1 MDMTGVIVFGTNNYS
16 PLGLRFIHKYLRY
29 AKDADQT
36 LFYFFS
42 DIDPS
47 AYLKQ
52 HESTKVIW
60 KKIYN
65 NNWLEGVN
73 NRFTEIA
80 NLNLDK
86 NIEYIYHFDADT
98 NISKNFSLPQINGII
113 ANEHFG
119 NTSWMANNKNFDR
132 NPNSMAYVPLDTK
145 LEQIYYHCAFWGGS
159 PNKVKNMCRTLI
171 SWQQQDKM
179 INYEPR
185 VNDESYLNKYFHYNK
200 PDYIILSKDFSLDV
214 SCKGGIANSRHIE
227 KDLTMRLLEDIRK
240 AQGNWDILYGDV
252 KNE

>member
-1 MDMTGVIVFGTNNYS
+1 MTGVIVFGTNNYS

-47 AYLKQ
+47 EYLKD

-60 KKIYN
+60 KKTYN
-65 NNWLEGVN
+65 NDWLQAVN
-73 NRFTEIA
+73 NRFVEVV
-80 NLNLDK
+80 NLELYPS
-86 NIEYIYHFDADT
+86 IECIYHFDADT
-98 NISKNFSLPQINGII
+98 NIDKPFEFPKVDGII
-113 ANEHFG
+113 AGEHFG
-119 NTSWMANNKNFDR
+119 NSTYMGDDKHFDR
-132 NPNSMAYVPLDTK
+132 NPASTAYVPKDTK
-145 LEQIYYHCAFWGGS
+145 LEQMYYLGAFWGGS

-200 PDYIILSKDFSLDV
+200 PDYTVLSKHFPLLS

-240 AQGNWDILYGDV
+240 AQGNWDILYGGV
-252 KNE
+252 KNG